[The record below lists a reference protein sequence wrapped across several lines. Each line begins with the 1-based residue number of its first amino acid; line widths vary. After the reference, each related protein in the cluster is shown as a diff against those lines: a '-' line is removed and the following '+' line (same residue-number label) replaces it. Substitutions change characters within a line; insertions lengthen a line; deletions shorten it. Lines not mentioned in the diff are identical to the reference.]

1 MNNGKISAMIF
12 AAGLGTRLYPLTSD
26 RPKALVEIGG
36 TTLLELTIRKLIDAD
51 LHHIVI
57 NVHHFGE
64 KIIDF
69 IEKHHFDADIAIS
82 DEREELLDTGG
93 GLKFA
98 EPLFQNSENI
108 LLYNVDILTD
118 LDLHALL
125 DFHRSHEALA
135 TLAVRQR
142 QTSRY
147 FLFDTTE
154 GRLCGWRNRQN
165 GEERIASPSNQYK
178 ELAFSGIH
186 VVNKKIFDLIPTC
199 EKKSITPIYLDLA
212 PTQKIL
218 AYEHSDGEWCDV
230 GKLDVVKKLNGEL

>member
-1 MNNGKISAMIF
+1 MNNGNIGAMIF
-12 AAGLGTRLYPLTSD
+12 AAGLGTRLYPLTAD
-26 RPKALVEIGG
+26 KPKALVEIGG
-36 TTLLELTIRKLIDAD
+36 TTLLELAIRKLLAAD
-51 LHHIVI
+51 IRHIVI

-69 IEKHHFDADIAIS
+69 VAQHPFNADIAIS
-82 DEREELLDTGG
+82 DERNGLLDTGG

-98 EPLFQNSENI
+98 EPLLQDFDNI

-118 LDLHALL
+118 MDLHALV
-125 DFHRSHEALA
+125 DFHCLHDALA

-142 QTSRY
+142 KTSRY
-147 FLFDTTE
+147 FLFDTLE
-154 GRLCGWRNRQN
+154 GRLCGWQNHQN
-165 GEERIASPSNQYK
+165 GEEIIVRPMENYK

-186 VVNKKIFDLIPTC
+186 IVSNRIFPLIPTC

-218 AYEHSDGEWCDV
+218 AYEHSHDEWCDV
-230 GKLDVVKKLNGEL
+230 GKLEMVKKLNGEI